1 MDETELRIA
10 YESHDGVQT
19 LIDQLQYSL
28 EAISLSFDRWG
39 EQYVKGP
46 GMYIAVVTGPS
57 IAAFADPMGRNQWP
71 TDRCR
76 SVEHDC
82 ETFVEAAQDVALTR
96 DGAVVVG
103 VDGVVETQMVRF
115 TGGMPNDL
123 DSGETAAP
131 TYEDWMGSRHM
142 SALDMSTLDDVIATV
157 TLSQESGR
165 VTVCEDGTFESQPRE
180 ALGGRWR
187 VEAAVETSVPS
198 EQP

>member
-96 DGAVVVG
+96 DGAVVFG

-142 SALDMSTLDDVIATV
+142 SALDISQRSNVVATL
-157 TLSQESGR
+157 TLSEETGR
-165 VTVCEDGTFESQPRE
+165 VTRFEAGSFETATRTE
-180 ALGGRWR
+180 LGGEWNPQ
-187 VEAAVETSVPS
+187 AVA
-198 EQP
+198 EQYESTRE